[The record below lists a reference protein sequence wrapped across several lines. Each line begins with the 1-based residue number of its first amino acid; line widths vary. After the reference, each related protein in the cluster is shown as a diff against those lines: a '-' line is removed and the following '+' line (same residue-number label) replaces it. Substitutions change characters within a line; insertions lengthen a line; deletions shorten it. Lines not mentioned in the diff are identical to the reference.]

1 VRSMRCGARCTLS
14 EGMVTTMIA
23 MLVQTAGFTPEQ
35 YKNNFVFLFYGLL
48 TAWLVLLAFVVM
60 LAARERKLTQEIKR
74 LRLMLE
80 DRGPK

>member
-1 VRSMRCGARCTLS
+1 
-14 EGMVTTMIA
+14 MIA
-23 MLVQTAGFTPEQ
+23 MLVQTAGFTPDQ

-74 LRLMLE
+74 LRVMLE
-80 DRGPK
+80 DKGPR

>member
-1 VRSMRCGARCTLS
+1 MKSTRYAAKCMPSK
-14 EGMVTTMIA
+14 GMVTMIA

>member
-1 VRSMRCGARCTLS
+1 MF
-14 EGMVTTMIA
+14 A
-23 MLVQTAGFTPEQ
+23 MLIQTAGFTPEQ

-60 LAARERKLTQEIKR
+60 LAARERKLTQEIER

>member
-1 VRSMRCGARCTLS
+1 M
-14 EGMVTTMIA
+14 TMLA

-60 LAARERKLTQEIKR
+60 LAARERKLKQELER
-74 LRLMLE
+74 LRVMLE
-80 DRGPK
+80 DKGPQPR

>member
-1 VRSMRCGARCTLS
+1 ML
-14 EGMVTTMIA
+14 A
-23 MLVQTAGFTPEQ
+23 MLIQTAGFTPEQ
-35 YKNNFVFLFYGLL
+35 YKNNFAFLFYGLL

-80 DRGPK
+80 DRGPR